1 MTRFLRRTPRDDHD
15 IDANEAIAETSADLA
30 YELQSKMFDQL
41 ATVGIAGAGL
51 AVTLIGSV
59 LQDEPDDVWL
69 SVVFFG
75 IAAVTAITGN
85 QRLVD
90 GLTVRQ
96 PCLRRGK
103 RDMQIALTLIGV
115 AIGWLSMTVYAKS
128 TRQPAASAIAVPT
141 STASPPP
148 VATE

>member
-1 MTRFLRRTPRDDHD
+1 MSRFLRRTMRNNHD
-15 IDANEAIAETSADLA
+15 IDANEPIADTSADLA

-59 LQDEPDDVWL
+59 LQDEPNDVWL

-75 IAAVTAITGN
+75 IAAVTAISGN

-96 PCLRRGK
+96 PCLRRAK

-115 AIGWLSMTVYAKS
+115 AIGWLSMSVYAKG
-128 TRQPAASAIAVPT
+128 TRQAVASENVVAT
-141 STASPPP
+141 PP
-148 VATE
+148 VSPGPLATR

>member
-1 MTRFLRRTPRDDHD
+1 MSRFLGRAKGDDHA
-15 IDANEAIAETSADLA
+15 IDANEPVAETSADLA

-59 LQDEPDDVWL
+59 LQDEPRDVWL

-75 IAAVTAITGN
+75 IAAVTAISGN

-90 GLTVRQ
+90 GLTGRR
-96 PCLRRGK
+96 PCLRRAK
-103 RDMQIALTLIGV
+103 RDMQVAVMLIGV
-115 AIGWLSMTVYAKS
+115 AIGWLSMSMYAKG
-128 TRQPAASAIAVPT
+128 TRQPSVSESRA
-141 STASPPP
+141 
-148 VATE
+148 ATE